1 MAKSSTKLQLK
12 KPNKKDLNNAY
23 GQNNTTN
30 TFNTTNSVSTYKP
43 GKNVTNAYSAL
54 QKQMKNNPKFNSAYT
69 QEMANA
75 YNNYKN
81 RKAFEYD
88 MNKDALYQQY
98 AKQYKAL
105 GNTAMQDT
113 MGQAA
118 QLSGGFGNSYA
129 TSAGQ
134 QAYNQY
140 MQQLN
145 DKVPELYAQARD
157 VYNQEGQELLNQ
169 YDLAQ
174 QMYNRDY
181 GKFRDQIADNN
192 EKINQLYNIYNTNA
206 ANDLDQYKQM
216 SNNNQFALNYALDKQ
231 NQAFNQKMQQAEL
244 NLKKQQVNADIA
256 SQNAAN
262 QAKLITA
269 QAKALAKQQ
278 GKDLTKD
285 QYERLEKLGFGNASN
300 DSKFLSYLDN
310 LEKIGAIDRDFASN
324 LYSMYWGDYNPET
337 EMDKNLKNLGKQ
349 SQSIGLESA
358 LKSYI
363 ASGKLGKGEKDKQAV
378 FNRYYNLYRR

>member
-1 MAKSSTKLQLK
+1 MAKSSTRLQLK

-43 GKNVTNAYSAL
+43 GSMVTNAYSAL
-54 QKQMKNNPKFNSAYT
+54 QKQMKNNPKFKSAYT

-81 RKAFEYD
+81 RPKFEYD

-157 VYNQEGQELLNQ
+157 VYNQEGQNLLNQ
-169 YDLAQ
+169 YDLAS

-192 EKINQLYNIYNTNA
+192 DKINQLYQIYSTNA
-206 ANDLDQYKQM
+206 GNDLDQYKQM
-216 SNNNQFALNYALDKQ
+216 SANNQFALNYALDKQ
-231 NQAFNQKMQQAEL
+231 NQAFNQS
-244 NLKKQQVNADIA
+244 I
-256 SQNAAN
+256 
-262 QAKLITA
+262 
-269 QAKALAKQQ
+269 AKQQ
-278 GKDLTKD
+278 LALDKQKAAADIEATRAASAARVLSAKSKASGNTSSGKDLPKD
-285 QYERLEKLGFGNASN
+285 VYDRLEKLGFGNKNN
-300 DSKFLSYLDN
+300 DNAFNNYLNN
-310 LEKIGAIDRDFASN
+310 LEKRGVITLDQAQN
-324 LYSMYWGDYNPET
+324 LYSIYWGDYNPQN
-337 EMDKNLKNLGKQ
+337 EM
-349 SQSIGLESA
+349 ESA
-358 LKSYI
+358 LQKAGAQSSSYAI
-363 ASGKLGKGEKDKQAV
+363 ENMLNSLMASGKINKAQADK
-378 FNRYYNLYRR
+378 YYKLYHK

>member
-1 MAKSSTKLQLK
+1 MSKSSTRLQLK

-43 GKNVTNAYSAL
+43 GSMVTNAYSAL
-54 QKQMKNNPKFNSAYT
+54 QKQMQVNPKFKSAYT
-69 QEMANA
+69 GEMANV

-81 RKAFEYD
+81 RPKFEYD

-145 DKVPELYAQARD
+145 DKVPELYAQAYD
-157 VYNQEGQELLNQ
+157 KYNQENQDLLNQ
-169 YDLAQ
+169 YSLAEGL
-174 QMYNRDY
+174 YNRDY
-181 GKFRDQIADNN
+181 SKYRDTVADNN
-192 EKINQLYNIYNTNA
+192 QKIKNLYDIYNTNA

-216 SNNNQFALNYALDKQ
+216 SANNQFALNYALDKQ
-231 NQAFNQKMQQAEL
+231 NQAFNQS
-244 NLKKQQVNADIA
+244 I
-256 SQNAAN
+256 
-262 QAKLITA
+262 
-269 QAKALAKQQ
+269 AKQQ
-278 GKDLTKD
+278 LALDKQKAAADIEATRAASAARVLSARSKASGNTSPGKDLPKD
-285 QYERLEKLGFGNASN
+285 VYERLEKLGFGNKKDDNAFN
-300 DSKFLSYLDN
+300 NYLNN
-310 LEKIGAIDRDFASN
+310 LEKRGVINLDQAQN
-324 LYSMYWGDYNPET
+324 LYSIYWGDYNPTT
-337 EMDKNLKNLGKQ
+337 EMEDNLRKLGSQSSSYAIEAALKNYVAQ
-349 SQSIGLESA
+349 
-358 LKSYI
+358 
-363 ASGKLGKGEKDKQAV
+363 GKLTQDQADK
-378 FNRYYNLYRR
+378 YYRLYHK

>member
-1 MAKSSTKLQLK
+1 MSKSSTRLQYK
-12 KPNKKDLNNAY
+12 KPNKKDLINAY

-43 GKNVTNAYSAL
+43 GSMVTNAYNAL
-54 QKQMKNNPKFNSAYT
+54 QNQMKNNPKFKSAYT

-81 RKAFEYD
+81 RPKFEYD

-129 TSAGQ
+129 ASAGQ

-157 VYNQEGQELLNQ
+157 VYNQEGQNLLNQ

-181 GKFRDQIADNN
+181 GKYRDTVADNN
-192 EKINQLYNIYNTNA
+192 EKINQLYQIYNTNA
-206 ANDLDQYKQM
+206 GNDLDQYKQM
-216 SNNNQFALNYALDKQ
+216 SANNQFALNYALDKQ
-231 NQAFNQKMQQAEL
+231 AQAFNQKMQKLQYDL
-244 NLKKQQVNADIA
+244 DRRKTDADIEATRAA
-256 SQNAAN
+256 SAARILS
-262 QAKLITA
+262 AKSKGSGRSA
-269 QAKALAKQQ
+269 SA
-278 GKDLTKD
+278 KDLPNDVYK
-285 QYERLEKLGFGNASN
+285 RLESFGFGNKSD
-300 DSKFLSYLDN
+300 DSQFTAYLEQ
-310 LEKIGAIDRDFASN
+310 LEDRGLISRKQGQN
-324 LYSMYWGDYNPET
+324 RYNIYWGDYDPES
-337 EMDKNLKNLGKQ
+337 EIEKQ
-349 SQSIGLESA
+349 LRKEGSQSSSYAIDNH
-358 LKSYI
+358 LKQLVSQGTI
-363 ASGKLGKGEKDKQAV
+363 SQKQA
-378 FNRYYNLYRR
+378 NAYYKKYHK

>member
-1 MAKSSTKLQLK
+1 MSKSSTKLFNK
-12 KPNKKDLNNAY
+12 KPTKNQLNNAY

-30 TFNTTNSVSTYKP
+30 TFNTTKSISTYKP

-54 QKQMKNNPKFNSAYT
+54 QNQMKNQPKFNSAYT

-81 RKAFEYD
+81 RPNFEYD

-129 TSAGQ
+129 AAAGQ

-157 VYNQEGQELLNQ
+157 VYNQEGQDLLNQ

-174 QMYNRDY
+174 QMYTRDY
-181 GKFRDQIADNN
+181 GKYRDLVADNN
-192 EKINQLYNIYNTNA
+192 DKINQLYQIYSTNA
-206 ANDLDQYKQM
+206 GNDLDQYKQM
-216 SNNNQFALNYALDKQ
+216 SANNQFALDYNLSKQ
-231 NQAFNQKMQQAEL
+231 NQAFNQKMQKLQYDLDRRKAD
-244 NLKKQQVNADIA
+244 ADIEATRAA
-256 SQNAAN
+256 SAAKILG
-262 QAKLITA
+262 ASSKGSGRSTSV
-269 QAKALAKQQ
+269 
-278 GKDLTKD
+278 KDLPNDVYK
-285 QYERLEKLGFGNASN
+285 RLENFGYGNSSD
-300 DSKFLSYLDN
+300 DSKFTAYLEQLEDRGLISRKEGQNLYNIYWGNYDPESELEQQLRKEGSQSSSY
-310 LEKIGAIDRDFASN
+310 AIDN
-324 LYSMYWGDYNPET
+324 H
-337 EMDKNLKNLGKQ
+337 LKNLVAQGT
-349 SQSIGLESA
+349 LT
-358 LKSYI
+358 
-363 ASGKLGKGEKDKQAV
+363 QAQA
-378 FNRYYNLYRR
+378 NAYYKKYHK

>member
-1 MAKSSTKLQLK
+1 MSKSSTKLFNK
-12 KPNKKDLNNAY
+12 KPTKNQLNSAY

-30 TFNTTNSVSTYKP
+30 TFNTTNSISTYKP

-54 QKQMKNNPKFNSAYT
+54 QNQMKNQPKFNSAYT

-81 RKAFEYD
+81 RPKFEYD

-129 TSAGQ
+129 ASAGQ

-181 GKFRDQIADNN
+181 GKYRDLVADNN
-192 EKINQLYNIYNTNA
+192 DKISQLYNIYNTNA
-206 ANDLDQYKQM
+206 GNDLDQYKQM
-216 SNNNQFALNYALDKQ
+216 SANNQFALDYNLSKQ
-231 NQAFNQKMQQAEL
+231 NQAFNQKMQKLQYDLDKRKAD
-244 NLKKQQVNADIA
+244 ADIEATRAA
-256 SQNAAN
+256 SAAKILSAKSSASAAKDIPKQVYNELEKRSAQNK
-262 QAKLITA
+262 AKPDEMWDYLDYLEDKGLITTSQGQKLFKTYWPDYTYTSRLDEQLTKEGQLPQSYA
-269 QAKALAKQQ
+269 LDNHLKALAAQ
-278 GKDLTKD
+278 DPDTYD
-285 QYERLEKLGFGNASN
+285 NAKL
-300 DSKFLSYLDN
+300 
-310 LEKIGAIDRDFASN
+310 RQ
-324 LYSMYWGDYNPET
+324 LY
-337 EMDKNLKNLGKQ
+337 KK
-349 SQSIGLESA
+349 
-358 LKSYI
+358 
-363 ASGKLGKGEKDKQAV
+363 
-378 FNRYYNLYRR
+378 YRK